1 MQHASI
7 HTCVCL
13 YVRANVRLKKGGALP
28 LFHDRVALQELVPVV
43 DIGVPQGVRTRQR
56 EAQTQG

>member
-1 MQHASI
+1 MRTYLHVSA
-7 HTCVCL
+7 CM
-13 YVRANVRLKKGGALP
+13 YVRTYVWKRGGALP
-28 LFHDRVALQELVPVV
+28 LFHDRVALQELVPLV